1 MINEKFGTPKDVFQ
15 RPRALSYLVSSDRTV
30 SHELQCAVLT
40 IPKYA
45 FSIFLIMA
53 YPIH

>member
-30 SHELQCAVLT
+30 SHELQCVVLT
-40 IPKYA
+40 ISKYA